1 MAPKAGMM
9 VYWAAHPN
17 SIWARNSKQ
26 ETHKQGTYIFE
37 NIKFANKIDGSFPH
51 RTSIIIGSIIG
62 NISMINY
69 WISQTHNRMV
79 QKSKNQLKH
88 IPFSKISLQNQNL
101 NKILQHE
108 KTLTERGL
116 CMNKATK
123 SLSSKVRPIANMIN
137 PSDKLYEPGPVFA
150 NQAKVEGF
158 RQATTPPTVT

>member
-1 MAPKAGMM
+1 
-9 VYWAAHPN
+9 
-17 SIWARNSKQ
+17 
-26 ETHKQGTYIFE
+26 
-37 NIKFANKIDGSFPH
+37 
-51 RTSIIIGSIIG
+51 
-62 NISMINY
+62 
-69 WISQTHNRMV
+69 MV

-88 IPFSKISLQNQNL
+88 IPFSKISLENQNL
-101 NKILQHE
+101 NMILQHE

-116 CMNKATK
+116 CMNKPTK